1 MKQLIIGGTGL
12 VGSEFTKGVRL
23 SSKECDLKD
32 PEAVKKLLQTYNP
45 THVIHTAARVGGLGA
60 NLSNLGGFYYDNVMI
75 NTNIIHEC
83 FLQNVEKL
91 VCFLSTCIFPDDV
104 TYPLTE
110 DKIHLG
116 PPHHSNYAY
125 AYAKRM
131 ADIQL
136 QSYNDNYGTQYFSVI
151 PTNVYGPNDNYNLE
165 NSHVVPALI
174 HKVYL
179 AKQNNEDLVCWGS
192 GTPLREFVFSRDVAN
207 ITQYLLENYKGIKP
221 IIISNSVQ
229 ISIKELVQTICEIMD
244 FQNKIIWD
252 TSHPDGQFKK
262 PTDNSYLLQVVPGCT
277 FTPLRDGLEHTID
290 FFVKNYNYV
299 RK

>member
-1 MKQLIIGGTGL
+1 MKQLITGGTGL
-12 VGSEFTKGVRL
+12 VGSEFIKGIKL
-23 SSKECDLKD
+23 SSKECDLRD
-32 PEAVKKLLQTYNP
+32 PEAVKKLLETYNP
-45 THVIHTAARVGGLGA
+45 THVVHTAARVGGLGA
-60 NLSNLGGFYYDNVMI
+60 NLNNLGGFYYDNVMI

-104 TYPLTE
+104 TYPLIE

-116 PPHHSNYAY
+116 PPHRSNYAY

-192 GTPLREFVFSRDVAN
+192 GTPLREFVFSKDVAN
-207 ITQYLLENYKGIKP
+207 ITQYLLENYKDTKP
-221 IIISNSVQ
+221 IIISNSIQV
-229 ISIKELVQTICEIMD
+229 SIKELVETICEIMD

-252 TSHPDGQFKK
+252 TTYPDGQFKK
-262 PTDNSYLLQVVPGCT
+262 PTDNKRLTKILPGYE
-277 FTPLRDGLEHTID
+277 FTTLKDGLEQTIN
-290 FFVKNYNYV
+290 FFIDHYAQI